1 MKIQLPKSFEYHD
14 ERGNFAYVL
23 DGILYMSP
31 YMDFEKLMYS
41 MTYLLKG
48 EDVCFYCHKPLHSG
62 NRTIDHAFPRSLGGV
77 SITNNLKPCCN
88 KCNIEKGDLTCRQY
102 QQISKIQSK
111 QRKREATKNA
121 RESNLKEIRRSGI
134 LIPPK
139 WYELKKEY
147 SVIGT
152 ITSDRPSKSS
162 YKYKKLLRKYET
174 YKKICRPV
182 LVSANKFVLDGF
194 MVLFMVKNLEINI
207 EIPFIVLENVVV
219 VI

>member
-14 ERGNFAYVL
+14 DHGNFAYVR

-41 MTYLLKG
+41 MAYLLKG
-48 EDVCFYCHKPLHSG
+48 EDKCFYCHRPLHSG
-62 NRTIDHAFPRSLGGV
+62 NRTIYHTFPRGLGGV
-77 SITNNLKPCCN
+77 SITDNLKPCCN
-88 KCNIEKGDLTCRQY
+88 KCNLEKGDLTSKQY
-102 QQISKIQSK
+102 NQISKLQSK
-111 QRKREATKNA
+111 KAKREAIEKA
-121 RESNLKEIRRSGI
+121 QKSNLEEIKKYGI
-134 LIPPK
+134 LIPRK
-139 WYELKKEY
+139 WYEMKSQY

-162 YKYKKLLRKYET
+162 YKYRKLLKKYET

-182 LVSANKFVLDGF
+182 VVSSNRFVLDGF
-194 MVLFMVKNLEINI
+194 MVLFMVKNLELKI
-207 EIPFIVLENVVV
+207 EIPFITLENVVV